1 MEGCAEHRLEA
12 IAQCDITCPHPLILT
27 LVVCPV
33 SRLGRDAKSR
43 EATFCNPQTVWAFG
57 SQQFQLR

>member
-1 MEGCAEHRLEA
+1 MEGRAEHRLEA
-12 IAQCDITCPHPLILT
+12 IAQCDIICPHPLIPT

-43 EATFCNPQTVWAFG
+43 EATFCNP
-57 SQQFQLR
+57 